1 MYSSMSYISVKNKY
15 FSKLFFFV
23 TQRHGVSEYL
33 EIFKSKKWGESDVLI
48 DGFGDLNSSTFLS
61 VGDSMIYVHYL
72 LID

>member
-1 MYSSMSYISVKNKY
+1 MNGDSVLTIDEVKA
-15 FSKLFFFV
+15 V
-23 TQRHGVSEYL
+23 CD
-33 EIFKSKKWGESDVLI
+33 DVLI